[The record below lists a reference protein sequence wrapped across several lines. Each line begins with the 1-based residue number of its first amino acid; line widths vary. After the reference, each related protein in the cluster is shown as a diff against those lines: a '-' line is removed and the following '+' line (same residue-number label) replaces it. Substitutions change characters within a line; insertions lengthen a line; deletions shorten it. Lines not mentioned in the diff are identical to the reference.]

1 MSHHKGSRHTGSGH
15 KPRRQ
20 CGFTLIEALA
30 AIAVLS
36 IGLVG
41 MAVLMCNMMTGGAR
55 SRYMSEAAM
64 LASEKLED
72 LERYPAA
79 DPNVAVTSGTSAGS
93 LSSDVSASVTSNGS
107 TDSVDYFD
115 TIQLSATG
123 GSISETSSGKDANGN
138 TNYTTITHAP
148 TGELTS
154 AISSTLPPP
163 SGDTLAFQ
171 RRWTIEKDQPVG
183 GVRRITVLVTLTNPV
198 LVKSVTFQ
206 MTMVRP

>member
-1 MSHHKGSRHTGSGH
+1 MSRHKGSRDR
-15 KPRRQ
+15 PRRQ
-20 CGFTLIEALA
+20 RGFTLIETLA
-30 AIAVLS
+30 AIIVLS

-41 MAVLMCNMMTGGAR
+41 MAVLMSNMMTGGAR

-93 LSSDVSASVTSNGS
+93 LSSDVSANVTSNGS
-107 TDSVDYFD
+107 TDNVDYFD
-115 TIQLSATG
+115 TIQLSAVG
-123 GSISETSSGKDANGN
+123 GSISETASGKDASGN

-148 TGELTS
+148 TGEITS
-154 AISSTLPPP
+154 AISTTLPAPAA
-163 SGDTLAFQ
+163 DTLAFE
-171 RRWTIEKDQPVG
+171 RRWAIEKDQPVG

-206 MTMVRP
+206 MSMVRP

>member
-1 MSHHKGSRHTGSGH
+1 MSRHKGSRDR
-15 KPRRQ
+15 PRRQ
-20 CGFTLIEALA
+20 RGFTLIETLA
-30 AIAVLS
+30 AIIVLS

-41 MAVLMCNMMTGGAR
+41 MAVLMSNMMTGGAR

-107 TDSVDYFD
+107 TDNVDYFD
-115 TIQLSATG
+115 TIQLSAAG
-123 GSISETSSGKDANGN
+123 GSISETASGKDASGN

-148 TGELTS
+148 TGEITS
-154 AISSTLPPP
+154 AISTTLPAPAA
-163 SGDTLAFQ
+163 DTLAFE

-206 MTMVRP
+206 MSMVRP

>member
-1 MSHHKGSRHTGSGH
+1 MGMSMSHRKRSLYRRHYQ
-15 KPRRQ
+15 R
-20 CGFTLIEALA
+20 GFTLMETLA
-30 AIAVLS
+30 AIIVLS
-36 IGLVG
+36 IGLIG
-41 MAVLMCNMMTGGAR
+41 MAVLMSNMMTGGAR

-93 LSSDVSASVTSNGS
+93 LSSDVSASVTPNGS

-123 GSISETSSGKDANGN
+123 GSISETSSGKDASGN

-148 TGELTS
+148 TG
-154 AISSTLPPP
+154 
-163 SGDTLAFQ
+163 
-171 RRWTIEKDQPVG
+171 
-183 GVRRITVLVTLTNPV
+183 
-198 LVKSVTFQ
+198 
-206 MTMVRP
+206 